1 MILRQRLGILLMIIF
16 LPINGPIL
24 RLLLTSLDLPNIGEF
39 KFFVLCIFMF
49 IIGAI
54 MTFTPKLKL

>member
-1 MILRQRLGILLMIIF
+1 MIIF